1 MRDHELRSILNDE
14 LHGRPGLPVVAPA
27 RITHLAFTLAEGD
40 PNPLDHV
47 RLLCDALGV
56 RPPPPGAAHHAADIA
71 GGQFKYERH
80 GEFYRISVVAEG
92 GAEKGEALALLPV
105 GWVDGLPGARL
116 VGIHTRVMAKDEPGP
131 DAEELIRMF
140 GHEDLA
146 GSRVSSGQATVWTDF
161 RIGEDGYTRMLVKDN
176 GLSPLRLGRVIR
188 RIHEIE
194 TYRMMALLAL
204 PLARKVQ
211 GELAGL
217 ERAVSK
223 VTADM
228 LSARESHEDA
238 ELLAEL
244 SRIARDVEEVSSRT
258 SYRFAAARAYSA
270 LVDKRI
276 AELGEE
282 KVMSF
287 QRIGVFLDRRFSP
300 AMATCQA
307 VSDRIKTLAERSERA
322 SNLLRTRVEVALE
335 AQNQQVLKSMEKRSV
350 QQLRLQETVEG
361 LSVVAISYYL
371 IGILSK
377 MIEGVGSY
385 AHAEST
391 GKLVSILIIPVVVF
405 LVWYGI
411 RRLRKHI
418 LRSEKDF

>member
-1 MRDHELRSILNDE
+1 
-14 LHGRPGLPVVAPA
+14 VV
-27 RITHLAFTLAEGD
+27 T
-40 PNPLDHV
+40 
-47 RLLCDALGV
+47 
-56 RPPPPGAAHHAADIA
+56 
-71 GGQFKYERH
+71 
-80 GEFYRISVVAEG
+80 EG
-92 GAEKGEALALLPV
+92 GLDKGEALAILPV
-105 GWVDGLPGARL
+105 GWVDGLPGSRL
-116 VGIHTRVMAKDEPGP
+116 VGIHTRIMSKDEPGP
-131 DAEELIRMF
+131 DVDELIRMF

-161 RIGEDGYTRMLVKDN
+161 RIGPDGYTRMLVKDH

-204 PLARKVQ
+204 PLARKVT
-211 GELAGL
+211 GELASL
-217 ERAVSK
+217 DRALSK

-238 ELLAEL
+238 ELLTGL
-244 SRIARDVEEVSSRT
+244 SRIARDVEEISSRT
-258 SYRFAAARAYSA
+258 SYRFSAARAYAA
-270 LVDKRI
+270 LVDKRL

-307 VSDRIKTLAERSERA
+307 VSERIKSLAERSERA

-335 AQNQQVLKSMEKRSV
+335 AQNQQVLKSMEKRSH
-350 QQLRLQETVEG
+350 QQLRLQQTVEG

-371 IGILSK
+371 IACGDEAHQHRHHPHRAVPRVVRDQAAQETHPEFG
-377 MIEGVGSY
+377 EGLRPCNFTPAKTG
-385 AHAEST
+385 AQLRAE
-391 GKLVSILIIPVVVF
+391 P
-405 LVWYGI
+405 
-411 RRLRKHI
+411 
-418 LRSEKDF
+418 

>member
-1 MRDHELRSILNDE
+1 MRDHELRSVLNDE

-27 RITHLAFTLAEGD
+27 RITHLAFTLSEGD
-40 PNPLDHV
+40 PDPLEHV

-56 RPPPPGAAHHAADIA
+56 KPPPPGAPHHAFDIA

-92 GAEKGEALALLPV
+92 GPEKSEALVILPV
-105 GWVDGLPGARL
+105 GWVDGLPGSRL
-116 VGIHTRVMAKDEPGP
+116 VGIHTRVMTKEEPGP
-131 DAEELIRMF
+131 DVAELIRMF

-161 RIGEDGYTRMLVKDN
+161 RIGEDGYTRMLVKDH

-204 PLARKVQ
+204 PLARKVT
-211 GELAGL
+211 GDLGAID
-217 ERAVSK
+217 RALSK

-238 ELLAEL
+238 ELLTSL
-244 SRIARDVEEVSSRT
+244 SRIARDVEEISSRT
-258 SYRFAAARAYSA
+258 SYRFSAARAYAA

-282 KVMSF
+282 RVMSF

-307 VSDRIKTLAERSERA
+307 VSERIKSLAERSERA
-322 SNLLRTRVEVALE
+322 SNLLRTRVDIALE
-335 AQNQQVLKSMEKRSV
+335 AQNQQVLQSMEKRGH
-350 QQLRLQETVEG
+350 QQLRLQQTVEG

-377 MIEGVGSY
+377 LIEGFGSY
-385 AHAEST
+385 AHVET
-391 GKLVSILIIPVVVF
+391 KLISIVIIPVVMF
-405 LVWYGI
+405 LVWYGV

-418 LRSEKDF
+418 LSSERD